1 MANDQNPGNYPGEK
15 TAMKDPEIYVWPHP
29 LTNSSDPPNAASCRR
44 LMHAKQLRRVA
55 RSTKATKMA
64 KEKKMPQEV
73 GCSAKS
79 KSVAWISKNH
89 QTALVSLAEV
99 KRLSINSGGIV
110 VVYGALFL
118 AGKEKS
124 GNSWRITGTGWEL
137 NPPILGTAGS
147 LLVAAVNRDSI
158 ASLCPNSWQLLGL
171 LGSQFWELS
180 LLVAARDS
188 HHRVSLPNGNG
199 NVTGVK
205 VHENGCEG
213 TKSP

>member
-1 MANDQNPGNYPGEK
+1 
-15 TAMKDPEIYVWPHP
+15 
-29 LTNSSDPPNAASCRR
+29 
-44 LMHAKQLRRVA
+44 MHAKQLRRVA

-180 LLVAARDS
+180 LLVAAVRDS